1 VAAGTPPNRR
11 KMWLIVAI
19 AVLVVAAVAVAA
31 YFLFIRDSGDKTV
44 AKPTPTPTL
53 VSSPGATTT
62 ATAGPSPSASP
73 SGTPVLAFVSGRKSD
88 GISLANTDGTV
99 AQLVPSTGSAI
110 TSPEWSPG
118 GRYLAYIQGPYETA
132 QLYVYDATTQRSAP
146 FSFGGSPPAAVES
159 FAWTGPAQLV
169 AAGFTQRPRRF
180 TENAVL
186 WSCNVFLGTATTLKD
201 SSGAVV
207 TGRDISAAAGKLVF
221 DVYTDRYREG
231 PYSVQV
237 TANLRLL
244 DLQSG
249 MVQTIASHSELEGY
263 EFDYQEPLLSPDGSA
278 VMFSSTG
285 TDVSVTYEILGTDG
299 SVIMAPKHLLFPSRY
314 SWNPARPTQIA
325 FAGRRQENG
334 PTFIFR
340 YDTASGGGP
349 KVIANI
355 SGQILMDIAWSPDG
369 KTVAY
374 TLLDHQYNLDTGD
387 LMAFSPGQ
395 LESARLAAPALYVT
409 WGVSSYAAG
418 GGTGT
423 SPPPPLAPSASQ
435 TP

>member
-1 VAAGTPPNRR
+1 MA
-11 KMWLIVAI
+11 IV
-19 AVLVVAAVAVAA
+19 VLVVAAAAVAA
-31 YFLFIRDSGDKTV
+31 YFLFIRDTGGKTT
-44 AKPTPTPTL
+44 AKPTPKATPTPL
-53 VSSPGATTT
+53 SSPSPSVSTS
-62 ATAGPSPSASP
+62 ATASPSPSASP

-99 AQLVPSTGSAI
+99 DQLVPGTGRAI
-110 TSPEWSPG
+110 TAPAWSPG
-118 GRYLAYIQGPYETA
+118 GRYLAYIQGAYESA
-132 QLYVYDATTQRSAP
+132 QLCIYDAATKRTAP
-146 FSFGGSPPAAVES
+146 FSFGGDPPVAVES
-159 FAWTGPAQLV
+159 YAWTAPTQLV
-169 AAGFTQRPRRF
+169 AAGFAQRPRRF

-186 WSCNVFLGTATTLKD
+186 WSCNVFLGTATPLKD
-201 SSGAVV
+201 SSGAVIK
-207 TGRDISAAAGKLVF
+207 GRDISAAAGEVVF

-249 MVQTIASHSELEGY
+249 MVQDIASHQEMEGY

-355 SGQILMDIAWSPDG
+355 SGQILMDLVWSPDG

-374 TLLDHQYNLDTGD
+374 TLLDRQYNLDTGD
-387 LMAFSPGQ
+387 LMAFSPGE
-395 LESARLAAPALYVT
+395 LESVRLAGPALYVT
-409 WGVSSYAAG
+409 WGVSSYAAA

-423 SPPPPLAPSASQ
+423 SPPPPLAPSQ